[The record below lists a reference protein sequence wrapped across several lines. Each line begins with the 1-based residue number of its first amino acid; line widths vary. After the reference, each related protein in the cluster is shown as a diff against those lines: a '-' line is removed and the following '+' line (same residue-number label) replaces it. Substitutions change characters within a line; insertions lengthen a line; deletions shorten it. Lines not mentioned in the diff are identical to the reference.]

1 MASTTAGGS
10 SSRPGGATKPPVVVP
25 GSGNNII
32 VNPCQRGN
40 PVLECIRNVG
50 KEFGDIVADYQVGRT
65 TGVLFLSLR
74 YHRLHPEYIHQ
85 RIEKLGHSY
94 NLRVLLLMCD
104 VSEHQEPIRELTKI
118 CLINEITVMVAWN
131 AEEAGYY
138 LSTYK
143 QFEHKP
149 PDLIKERVDKDYHS
163 VLRTALTSISKV
175 NKTDVETL
183 RTSFGSFAAI
193 SRATSEQLQN
203 LPGFGQV
210 KAKRIQDAFNKP
222 FRNNS
227 TSALPQSAS
236 SQRTSKGKERASDM
250 DSAGQ
255 AASPE
260 GRRKDDNPTPA
271 SVPSAPRPP
280 PAPRPQPRREPS
292 PVWDIELDLNG
303 SPEPTP
309 ESGPAPLGA
318 TASNAR
324 KRPPSPV
331 WDIELDVNTSDVDEV
346 ADGDEDGRN
355 RKRPREGSGEFGA
368 PTILTG
374 S

>member
-1 MASTTAGGS
+1 MASSASTGS
-10 SSRPGGATKPPVVVP
+10 TSKPSALTRPPVVLP

-32 VNPCQRGN
+32 INPCQRGN
-40 PVLECIRNVG
+40 PILECVRNVG
-50 KEFGDIVADYQVGRT
+50 KEFGEIVADYQVGRT

-104 VSEHQEPIRELTKI
+104 VSEHQDPIRELTKI
-118 CLINEITVMVAWN
+118 CLINEITIMVAWN

-143 QFEHKP
+143 QFEHRP
-149 PDLIKERVDKDYHS
+149 PDMIKERVDKDYRT

-193 SRATSEQLQN
+193 SRASSEQLQN

-222 FRNNS
+222 FRNGS
-227 TSALPQSAS
+227 TSALPS
-236 SQRTSKGKERASDM
+236 STQLQLRATQGSNKGKERVDG
-250 DSAGQ
+250 DSAD
-255 AASPE
+255 PE
-260 GRRKDDNPTPA
+260 T
-271 SVPSAPRPP
+271 SAQNAMRPP
-280 PAPRPQPRREPS
+280 PAPRPRALRDPS
-292 PVWDIELDLNG
+292 PVWDIELDLNA
-303 SPEPTP
+303 SPDP
-309 ESGPAPLGA
+309 ESGPTPVGDGEL
-318 TASNAR
+318 TSNPR

-331 WDIELDVNTSDVDEV
+331 WDIELDLNASDADADDTGAGTEV
-346 ADGDEDGRN
+346 EMEDGRAS
-355 RKRPREGSGEFGA
+355 KRPREGSGEFGA
-368 PTILTG
+368 PTMLTG
-374 S
+374 L